1 VNVTLC
7 PGASFQPV
15 TGIGCCAFGFVAAQ
29 IVWLYALTMVIRWSP
44 AGAVVCCGASA
55 GFVGVPARDFDA
67 LGEADGDGE
76 AEADVEALA
85 LAVADPDAF
94 ATAPAETELVADD
107 VATDPAALRVPP
119 GDPKVSQSTVSSA
132 TVSASPAVTP
142 LRRVHRNP
150 RGLRLLCSMS
160 LSHAPK
166 NVSVKAP
173 STQETGAARAD
184 YEKRAATLI

>member
-1 VNVTLC
+1 
-7 PGASFQPV
+7 
-15 TGIGCCAFGFVAAQ
+15 
-29 IVWLYALTMVIRWSP
+29 VIRWSP